1 MSMMIRPFE
10 ILAIVYPCMSRM
22 NRPFHFLV
30 TVCVGMSKMVRP
42 FLTLLLIMFNTFT
55 IANSAELPEKSAQR
69 HLGVATCAASQCHGS
84 AIPRDATGVLQNE
97 YVTWTQ
103 SDPHSKAYEVLS
115 SEQSRLIAARLG
127 LGRARE
133 ASVCLDCHTDNVPAS
148 RRGEKFQLSD
158 GVGCEACHGG
168 AGNWLSTH
176 YNAPEVTHADNLSA
190 GLFPNED
197 ADDRADLCLSCHLGT
212 RDKFATHRIMAAG
225 HPRLAFELDTFTEL
239 WRTAGRQPHYR
250 VDADYRKRKNID
262 GHSYTWA
269 AGLLADGRRR
279 LDLIQSSYFDVPGL
293 FPELA
298 FYDCHA
304 CHRSMKTVQWRSLPR
319 HGGAGPGV
327 PFINDGTFVMSLAL
341 ARAIEP
347 GEADGLLDALQR
359 MHVAGS
365 SSIGAIRGA
374 ARDLDAFLARIESGL
389 TPARLQGRERQ
400 ILEEVLRTGADGNY
414 LDYVSAEQAF
424 MAVQMLVIE
433 LDDPDLEAELDT
445 LANSLNDDERYRPA
459 QFRRLLASLSGDDQ

>member
-1 MSMMIRPFE
+1 MATA
-10 ILAIVYPCMSRM
+10 LA
-22 NRPFHFLV
+22 
-30 TVCVGMSKMVRP
+30 
-42 FLTLLLIMFNTFT
+42 
-55 IANSAELPEKSAQR
+55 AELPESSAQK

-115 SEQSRLIAARLG
+115 NEQSRLIAVRLG
-127 LGRARE
+127 IGPARE
-133 ASVCLDCHTDNVPAS
+133 ASVCLDCHADNVAADK
-148 RRGEKFQLSD
+148 RGEKFQISD

-168 AGNWLSTH
+168 AENWLSTH
-176 YNAPEVTHADNLSA
+176 YNSPEVTHANNLSA

-250 VDADYRKRKNID
+250 VDADYRERKDID

-269 AGLLADGRRR
+269 AGLLAEGRQR
-279 LDLIQSSYFDVPGL
+279 LDLIQSAYFDVPGM

-327 PFINDGTFVMSLAL
+327 PFINDGTFVMALAL

-347 GEADGLLDALQR
+347 AEADGLQDALKR
-359 MHVAGS
+359 MHTAGS
-365 SSIGAIRGA
+365 SSVTAIRNA
-374 ARDLDAFLARIESGL
+374 AGELDGILARIESRL
-389 TPARLQGRERQ
+389 TPAKLRNRDRE
-400 ILEEVLRTGADGNY
+400 ILEEVLSTGAEGNY

-433 LDDPDLEAELDT
+433 LDDPDLEAELDA
-445 LANSLNDDERYRPA
+445 LANSLNNDERYRPSE
-459 QFRRLLASLSGDDQ
+459 FRRLLTSLRKN